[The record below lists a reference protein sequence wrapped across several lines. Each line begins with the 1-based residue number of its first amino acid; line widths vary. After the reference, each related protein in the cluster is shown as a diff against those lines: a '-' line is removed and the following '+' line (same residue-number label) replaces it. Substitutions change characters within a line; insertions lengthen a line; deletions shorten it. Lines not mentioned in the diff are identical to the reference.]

1 MKTFIFLIFVLFCQL
16 TYSQSAYTY
25 MGTFTSNGV
34 PNYLDGRDNVSANF
48 ISRINAS
55 LPERF
60 PVPSYNPQYIAN
72 GTQTNIE
79 LTQEAD
85 VWVTFVSEGAG
96 YMNVLGYYTYNTS
109 SPLTTPPNN
118 RDIKIIFPNVS
129 ALGSGGGLVA
139 GDRVKL
145 GTFPAG
151 TGIGWVLLANAWKGG
166 LTGVGTPLWTLYSDK
181 MFNPEAVDA
190 LKFHNV
196 LLFDAETN
204 RIVLGFEDIR
214 RDYSSCD
221 NDFNDAIFYITATPN
236 TAISRANM
244 NETVEVGFGLSSGN
258 DGGLES
264 NGTLA
269 EKITLRN
276 INKGLINK
284 IPSSNTVFSSK
295 NLFSA
300 SKTLDSKNPNALESY
315 FPIIGNDSSTA
326 YLSSPTDL
334 IQITNAVE
342 VLSADYYKIAD
353 RTGVVLATKTL
364 TEVYSHSK
372 SICDRVG
379 GSSLESVKLIYI
391 LGKYPANLISLKKN
405 NTIEYALC
413 FSMRNVEA
421 NTFEYNS
428 HWNIEDFP
436 TGYMYINFQVWGK
449 TPADVFFLVEE
460 ILNRFEMRQMI
471 VGTHNYSPFPDVLMK
486 TGSYSQGKFKFEI
499 INPSRRTG
507 TLRVAGT
514 FRPSEMTSSK
524 DYNQT
529 VDLNGQTTQKFDLD
543 TKGVF
548 DAGLVIKLDGRSL
561 SDNVYLA
568 DGAWI
573 ANFEQQNV
581 SNAMLKIMPQDGIQT
596 GTEKYWVERGFEAKG
611 DVKNYYSVHRPLRL
625 GLNPVDLSE
634 YNYLTFT
641 ASGVGEI
648 EIVISRNGIREWGEQ
663 ARFKIRI
670 SQNARVYSVN
680 LNNVVGVDGL
690 PINKTDIT
698 ALTFSAISDNISFIP
713 FDFKFNQLAFIKT
726 DDCEINKKVNST
738 AHSVEKYESV
748 GTMSV
753 KNVNKAE
760 SKVALSSTNA
770 IEFLPG
776 FSTEAGAVL
785 KAEIKG
791 CESIKF

>member
-1 MKTFIFLIFVLFCQL
+1 
-16 TYSQSAYTY
+16 

-34 PNYLDGRDNVSANF
+34 PNYLDGRDNVTANF
-48 ISRINAS
+48 VTRINAS
-55 LPERF
+55 LPERY
-60 PVPSYNPQYIAN
+60 PVPSYNPQYITN

-79 LTQEAD
+79 LTQDAD
-85 VWVTFVSEGAG
+85 VWVTFVAEGAG
-96 YMNVLGYYTYNTS
+96 YMNVLGYYTYDTAN
-109 SPLTTPPNN
+109 PLTTAPNN

-166 LTGVGTPLWTLYSDK
+166 TTGVGTPLWTLFSNRI
-181 MFNPEAVDA
+181 FNPESVDA

-196 LLFDAETN
+196 LLFDKETN

-214 RDYSSCD
+214 RDNTSCD
-221 NDFNDAIFYITATPN
+221 NDFNDAIFYITANPITS
-236 TAISRANM
+236 ISKANI
-244 NETVEVGFGLSSGN
+244 NETAEVGTGLSSGN

-264 NGTLA
+264 NGSLA
-269 EKITLRN
+269 EKIALRN
-276 INKGLINK
+276 IKKGLTNK
-284 IPSSNTVFSSK
+284 MPSSNTIFSNK

-300 SKTLDSKNPNALESY
+300 SKILDIKNSNALESY
-315 FPIIGNDSSTA
+315 FPIIGNDSSVA

-342 VLSADYYKIAD
+342 VLSADYFKIAD

-379 GSSLESVKLIYI
+379 GSSLENVKLIYI
-391 LGKYPANLISLKKN
+391 SGKYPANLISLKKN
-405 NTIEYALC
+405 NAIEYALC
-413 FSMRNVEA
+413 FSMRNIEA
-421 NTFEYNS
+421 NNFEYNS
-428 HWNIEDFP
+428 HWNVEDFP
-436 TGYMYINFQVWGK
+436 KGNMYINFQIWGK
-449 TPADVFFLVEE
+449 TPADVFFLSEE
-460 ILNRFEMRQMI
+460 ILNRFELTQS
-471 VGTHNYSPFPDVLMK
+471 VVETYNYSPFPAVLMK

-499 INPSRRTG
+499 INPSKKTG
-507 TLRVAGT
+507 TLSVAGT
-514 FRPSEMTSSK
+514 FRPSEITTSINYSE
-524 DYNQT
+524 T
-529 VDLNGQTTQKFDLD
+529 IDLNGQTTQKFDLD

-548 DAGLVIKLDGRSL
+548 DAGLVIKLDGQPL
-561 SDNVYLA
+561 QDNVYLA

-573 ANFEQQNV
+573 ANYEPQNV
-581 SNAMLKIMPQDGIQT
+581 NNAILKIMPQDGLQA
-596 GTEKYWVERGFEAKG
+596 GTDKYWVERGFEAKG

-625 GLNPVDLSE
+625 GLNPVDLSD
-634 YNYLTFT
+634 YKYLTFT

-648 EIVISRNGIREWGEQ
+648 EIVISRNGISEWGEQ
-663 ARFKIRI
+663 SRIKIRI
-670 SQNARVYSVN
+670 TQNAKVYSIN
-680 LNNVVGVDGL
+680 LDSLNGVDGF

-713 FDFKFNQLAFIKT
+713 FDFKFNQVAFKKT
-726 DDCEINKKVNST
+726 NDCETNKEVNST
-738 AHSVEKYESV
+738 AYSVEKYESV
-748 GTMSV
+748 GKMTV
-753 KNVNKAE
+753 KNINKSE
-760 SKVALSSTNA
+760 SIVSLSSTNA

-776 FSTEAGAVL
+776 FSTEAGSVL

-791 CESIKF
+791 CESVKF